1 MRRLILFLQ
10 SAAALT
16 RHEATVLLWL
26 TGLVLLGTI
35 GGHVLPETSLHAHM
49 PPQQLLALLDSAD
62 ENPIAPDSAAI
73 ASQPSRS
80 KTTPSLPVVV
90 HVNTA
95 SAAQLET
102 IPGIGPATARSII
115 EYRQRRRLTSAE
127 DLLDVKGIGKKKLE
141 RMRPFITVP

>member
-1 MRRLILFLQ
+1 
-10 SAAALT
+10 
-16 RHEATVLLWL
+16 
-26 TGLVLLGTI
+26 
-35 GGHVLPETSLHAHM
+35 
-49 PPQQLLALLDSAD
+49 
-62 ENPIAPDSAAI
+62 
-73 ASQPSRS
+73 
-80 KTTPSLPVVV
+80 VVV

-102 IPGIGPATARSII
+102 IPGIGPATAKSII

>member
-1 MRRLILFLQ
+1 
-10 SAAALT
+10 
-16 RHEATVLLWL
+16 
-26 TGLVLLGTI
+26 
-35 GGHVLPETSLHAHM
+35 M

-102 IPGIGPATARSII
+102 IPGIGPATAKSII